1 MTKGKNEII
10 SIGKEPSGGGCFFS
24 SVERV
29 PSIKI
34 HTGCKLCNSSFRQQS
49 EELFLQTQNIS
60 HVHRWLDQ
68 NNEKLSW
75 SCVRNHLQSHLSMA
89 MSAEK
94 VDRYCKDMV
103 SWCQMERK
111 KEQRLEAM
119 MSILERRIVQLAAI
133 ADGRED
139 SESVKMTETITKLVS
154 TIISI
159 QQQVDDYKRASEPVK
174 IVIEK
179 IQQIVQVQLS
189 ATPSREV
196 RKVLM
201 NVVDVLEHDLGGLI
215 ENGQN

>member
-1 MTKGKNEII
+1 
-10 SIGKEPSGGGCFFS
+10 
-24 SVERV
+24 
-29 PSIKI
+29 
-34 HTGCKLCNSSFRQQS
+34 
-49 EELFLQTQNIS
+49 
-60 HVHRWLDQ
+60 
-68 NNEKLSW
+68 
-75 SCVRNHLQSHLSMA
+75 
-89 MSAEK
+89 
-94 VDRYCKDMV
+94 
-103 SWCQMERK
+103 
-111 KEQRLEAM
+111 M

-189 ATPSREV
+189 ATPSQEV